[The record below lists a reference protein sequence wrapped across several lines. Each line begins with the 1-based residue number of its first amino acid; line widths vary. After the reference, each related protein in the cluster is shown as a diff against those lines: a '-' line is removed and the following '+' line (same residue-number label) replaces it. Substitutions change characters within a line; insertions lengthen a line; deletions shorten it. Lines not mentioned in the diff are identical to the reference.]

1 MSRAR
6 TDPPPAALEV
16 REAVLRRRGLGG
28 SYWRVWTA
36 SLVSNV
42 GDGVLLAALPILA
55 ARSTSN
61 ATLVGLVATFATL
74 PWFLITLPAGAI
86 VDRLDRRRVLVVT
99 DLFRAL
105 LLALIAIAVAGT
117 DVPIGVLWALAL
129 GLGIGEVFFDLSS
142 QAILPTIVSQRR
154 FDRANG
160 LRYAAEIGG
169 NTFVGPPLGAALFAV
184 AAWLPFA
191 VDSVTFVAAAVLA
204 LTLRGRFR
212 PTRVDAPGPARPDA
226 NPQTDRT
233 LPLERVRWIDDIRD
247 GIRFVRGA
255 PLLPTLIAAGVLGNM
270 SFLMYESTFV
280 LFATDELGVSE
291 RGFGWLLAA
300 TGVGAIAG
308 GAVADRVVSRL
319 GRRTTMLV
327 GAGGPVLA
335 TGSIALAPEVWV
347 VAVMLTV
354 QVVLGTM
361 WSIVA
366 ISLRQQLTP
375 NHLYGRVNSLFRF
388 FAWGAMPIGALLGG
402 VIAGTVGLRA
412 TYVASAMVMLVA
424 FVLIA
429 TRLRTSVIDA
439 ALAAARPT

>member
-1 MSRAR
+1 MSRPI
-6 TDPPPAALEV
+6 TEPPPAALEV

-36 SLVSNV
+36 SLISNI

-55 ARSTSN
+55 ARSTSS

-74 PWFLITLPAGAI
+74 PWFLVTLPAGAI

-99 DLFRAL
+99 DLFRAA
-105 LLALIAIAVAGT
+105 LLALIAVAVAGT

-191 VDSVTFVAAAVLA
+191 VDAATFVAAAILA
-204 LTLRGRFR
+204 LSLRGRFR
-212 PTRVDAPGPARPDA
+212 PSRTVAPGPVDA
-226 NPQTDRT
+226 DAETDRT
-233 LPLERVRWIDDIRD
+233 VPLERERWIDDIRA
-247 GIRFVRGA
+247 GITFVRGA

-300 TGVGAIAG
+300 TGIGAVAG

-327 GAGGPVLA
+327 GAGGPVFA
-335 TGSIALAPEVWV
+335 TGSIALVPEVWV

-354 QVVLGTM
+354 QVVLGTL
-361 WSIVA
+361 WTIVA

-388 FAWGAMPIGALLGG
+388 FAWGAMPVGALLGG
-402 VIAGTVGLRA
+402 LIAGTVGLRA
-412 TYVASAMVMLVA
+412 TYVASALVMFVA